1 MRIDKKGY
9 YNRFDEEPTALNVQR
24 RLKELSLKTLQQYID
39 KYDIEELEKQTAIS
53 EEIKPAKNK
62 RRAAPINEDAAAL
75 SGYYDDKLE
84 TTHTELNELKDKLTN
99 LNNWVSVID
108 SKADVADVAIIGNK
122 KKRRITVRVRI

>member
-9 YNRFDEEPTALNVQR
+9 YNRFNEEPTALNVQR

-39 KYDIEELEKQTAIS
+39 KYDIEELEKQPVIS
-53 EEIKPAKNK
+53 EACVQ
-62 RRAAPINEDAAAL
+62 AARDTAAL
-75 SGYYDDKLE
+75 SSYYDDKLE
-84 TTHTELNELKDKLTN
+84 TTHTELNELKDRLTN

-108 SKADVADVAIIGNK
+108 SKSDVTTVENK

>member
-39 KYDIEELEKQTAIS
+39 KYDIEELEKQAVIS
-53 EEIKPAKNK
+53 EACVQ
-62 RRAAPINEDAAAL
+62 AARDTAL
-75 SGYYDDKLE
+75 SSYYDDKFE
-84 TTHTELNELKDKLTN
+84 TTHTELNELKDRLTN

-108 SKADVADVAIIGNK
+108 SKSDVTTVENK

>member
-9 YNRFDEEPTALNVQR
+9 YNRFDEEPTELNVQR

-39 KYDIEELEKQTAIS
+39 KYDIEELEKQAAIS
-53 EEIKPAKNK
+53 KVVKQAKNK

-84 TTHTELNELKDKLTN
+84 TTHTELNELKDKLAN
-99 LNNWVSVID
+99 LDNCVSVIN
-108 SKADVADVAIIGNK
+108 SKSDVGVVTIGNK

>member
-1 MRIDKKGY
+1 MGRRTY
-9 YNRFDEEPTALNVQR
+9 YNRCDEEPIELDAQR
-24 RLKELSLKTLQQYID
+24 KLQDKILQQYKN
-39 KYDIEELEKQTAIS
+39 KYDIKEFEKQTAIS

-62 RRAAPINEDAAAL
+62 RRAAPINENAAAL

-108 SKADVADVAIIGNK
+108 SKTDIADVAIIGNK